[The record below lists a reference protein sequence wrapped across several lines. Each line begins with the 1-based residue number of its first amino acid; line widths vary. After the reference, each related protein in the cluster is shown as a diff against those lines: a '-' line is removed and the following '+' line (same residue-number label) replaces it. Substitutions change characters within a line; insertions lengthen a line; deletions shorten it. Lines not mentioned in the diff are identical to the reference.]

1 MLYRNDLN
9 LVVYYK
15 FSHSFSGDSFLSLS
29 QDIEMAYKEYLAN
42 YNNITALENS
52 YKQKE
57 ALWVEMI
64 RIIKSSA

>member
-1 MLYRNDLN
+1 MLYRKDVN
-9 LVVYYK
+9 LIVYYK
-15 FSHSFSGDSFLSLS
+15 CSYSFSGDSFLSLS

-57 ALWVEMI
+57 ALWVEMV
-64 RIIKSSA
+64 RIVKTSA